1 MFSQK
6 LKYYDKSCK
15 WMLFLLN
22 IWWPLLIVLSA
33 WNVIQCIIGW
43 TSSQAV
49 TLMLSL
55 ALAIVLIAA
64 DLIARFL
71 DKTAYIAILAAEG
84 VMIAYNVAVTVDTYA
99 AMRAA
104 SGASQMAGT
113 GVGII
118 DAGAGIA
125 SGIVGAA
132 TGFVFA
138 AAVVVAVARI
148 AVAAATIAYVCKRKD
163 LFLTGEK
170 ALRKGFEE

>member
-6 LKYYDKSCK
+6 LKYYEKSCK

-22 IWWPLLIVLSA
+22 IWWPLLVVLNV

-43 TSSQAV
+43 TPSQAV
-49 TLMLSL
+49 TLILSL
-55 ALAIVLIAA
+55 ALAIVLIIA

-163 LFLTGEK
+163 LFFTGEAQLK
-170 ALRKGFEE
+170 KLCEE